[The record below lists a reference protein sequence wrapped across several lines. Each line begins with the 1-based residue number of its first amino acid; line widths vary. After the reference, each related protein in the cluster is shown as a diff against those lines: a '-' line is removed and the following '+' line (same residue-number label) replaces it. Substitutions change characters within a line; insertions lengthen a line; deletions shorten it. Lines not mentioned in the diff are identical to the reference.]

1 MEEKN
6 NCKMKHIRKCLYSG
20 EEFIPKRKDQIFK
33 NSKNKSR
40 YHNEKYRK
48 KYFRVIEIDSILKN
62 NYRILEFFYY
72 LLRIRKTTIIE
83 LLRLG
88 FNFDIY
94 TSSGSKNFIMVYD
107 FVLTI
112 ENNFVFISKN

>member
-1 MEEKN
+1 
-6 NCKMKHIRKCLYSG
+6 MKHTRKCLYSG
-20 EEFIPKRKDQIFK
+20 EEFIPKRKDQVFK
-33 NSKNKSR
+33 NSINKSR

-62 NYRILEFFYY
+62 NYKILEFLYFS
-72 LLRIRKTTIIE
+72 LRKRITTIKE

-94 TSSGSKNFIMVYD
+94 TSSGSKNLIMIYD
-107 FVLTI
+107 FVLDI
-112 ENNFVFISKN
+112 KNDFIFISKN

>member
-1 MEEKN
+1 MI
-6 NCKMKHIRKCLYSG
+6 HTRKCLYSG
-20 EEFIPKRKDQIFK
+20 EEFTPKRKDQIFK

-48 KYFRVIEIDSILKN
+48 KYFRVIEIDLILKN
-62 NYRILEFFYY
+62 NYKILEFLYFS
-72 LLRIRKTTIIE
+72 LRKRKTTIIE

-94 TSSGSKNFIMVYD
+94 TSSSSKNFIMVYD
-107 FVLTI
+107 FVLNI
-112 ENNFVFISKN
+112 KNDFVYLRKSLKCYI